1 MQAPALLIDVHALA
15 QLPVAQVLIVDARFA
30 LGGHGEGEFAYRAAH
45 IPHARYA
52 DLDRDLSDLSKSG
65 RGRHPLPDFHQFAR
79 RLADWGWQRDRRV
92 VVYDDAG
99 GSMASARLRWLL
111 ACVGIDAA
119 LLDGGWPAWQAAGL
133 PTERV
138 AAAPARTAVPLLDF
152 DVAQTVDYA
161 ELDALRHDR
170 TALIL
175 DARGAPRFRGDN
187 EPFDRAA
194 GHVPGARNRP
204 WQENLDASSGF
215 KPADVLRKEFTA
227 LLGGRAPNRVVHMCG
242 SGVFACHN
250 QFAMTLA
257 GLAGSRVFVP
267 SWSGWCSDPKR
278 AVATGD

>member
-15 QLPVAQVLIVDARFA
+15 QLPVAQVLIIDARFA
-30 LGGHGEGEFAYRAAH
+30 LGGHGEGELAYRAAH

-79 RLADWGWQRDRRV
+79 RLADWGWRRDLRV
-92 VVYDDAG
+92 VIYDDAG
-99 GSMASARLRWLL
+99 GSMAAARLRWLL

-119 LLDGGWPAWQAAGL
+119 LLDGGWQAWQAAGL
-133 PTERV
+133 PTEHG
-138 AAAPARTAVPLLDF
+138 AAATTRTAVPLLDF
-152 DVAQTVDYA
+152 DVAQTIDYA
-161 ELDALRHDR
+161 ELDALRHDQ

-175 DARGAPRFRGDN
+175 DARGMPRFRGEH

-204 WQENLDASSGF
+204 WQENLDANGGF
-215 KPADVLRKEFTA
+215 KSADVLRKEFTA

-267 SWSGWCSDPKR
+267 SWSGWSSDPKR